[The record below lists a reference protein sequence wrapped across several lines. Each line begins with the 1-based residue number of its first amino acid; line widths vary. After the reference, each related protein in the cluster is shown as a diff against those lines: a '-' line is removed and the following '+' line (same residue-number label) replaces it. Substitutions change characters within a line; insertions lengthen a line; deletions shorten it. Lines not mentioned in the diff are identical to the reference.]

1 MGEIKVALI
10 GCGYWGSKLRRYIE
24 ENQDFEFGYVCNSKS
39 DLNEV
44 WSDERV
50 SAVVVATPIE
60 SHYLLVKESLLH
72 GRHVLAEKPLALR
85 TEECEE
91 LRQLASDKKLSLLVE
106 YTWTFSRAIKQ
117 AQRMVGEGKIGKPLG
132 IEMSV
137 RHLGRFKGGSV
148 YWLLGSHMLSVL
160 DMFIPLRELQF
171 ERNDLVTYDGQI
183 ETGSIMFRNNDLKGE
198 IVVSLNYPGKET
210 RIAIYGQEGT
220 MIYDAMSQ
228 PALQVERY
236 ERLKWTIASKLPRE
250 HWAYHS
256 DESNNLRYAI
266 EYFFRALKGKVKSNI
281 DTAVTI
287 TRILEEL

>member
-1 MGEIKVALI
+1 M
-10 GCGYWGSKLRRYIE
+10 
-24 ENQDFEFGYVCNSKS
+24 
-39 DLNEV
+39 
-44 WSDERV
+44 
-50 SAVVVATPIE
+50 
-60 SHYLLVKESLLH
+60 
-72 GRHVLAEKPLALR
+72 
-85 TEECEE
+85 
-91 LRQLASDKKLSLLVE
+91 LSL
-106 YTWTFSRAIKQ
+106 
-117 AQRMVGEGKIGKPLG
+117 
-132 IEMSV
+132 
-137 RHLGRFKGGSV
+137 
-148 YWLLGSHMLSVL
+148 L

-250 HWAYHS
+250 LWAYHS

-266 EYFFRALKGKVKSNI
+266 EYFFRTLKGKVKSNI